1 MQEELDKLVQYA
13 NNNDFRVVFN
23 SKVLKDYAGMNPE
36 AARDIGFPDID
47 KDEST
52 QEIIIDNSLPLE
64 TQVANLKHEL
74 VEVKLMRS
82 GMQYWQAHE
91 LALKSEKEPFDYSI
105 NINTIYTSNTIP
117 FKKSKRMLK
126 RKKHSKQT
134 LTRFFGY

>member
-13 NNNDFRVVFN
+13 ESNGFKVVFD

-36 AARDIGFPDID
+36 AARAIGFPDID

-52 QEIIIDNSLPLE
+52 REIIIDNSLPLE

-74 VEVKLMRS
+74 VEYKLMKQ

-91 LALKSEKEPFDYSI
+91 LALKSEKEPFDYSTYI
-105 NINTIYTSNTIP
+105 TSNTSYTIP
-117 FKKSKRMLK
+117 FNKHK
-126 RKKHSKQT
+126 RKAKRKQLRRNK
-134 LTRFFGY
+134 LTGFYEV